1 MKSNL
6 LWLALGWAGFYASH
20 SALAHSRVKALVAQW
35 AGANYRFYRLGFN
48 VFSTLFFIALVQWLF
63 SLPAWPLVPETI
75 TQKLI
80 GALLFLL
87 GLVVLLLAFR
97 SFNKAEF
104 IGLEQLRPKPATNS
118 TPPVLVTT
126 GLYAYVRHPLYFGI
140 VLMLLGALLFL
151 PHWPM
156 LVFVGVTF
164 VYLPIGVHLEEQ
176 KLISEFGDT
185 YRHYQS
191 RVKMLVPFVY

>member
-6 LWLALGWAGFYASH
+6 IVLTLSWVGFYASH
-20 SALAHSRVKALVAQW
+20 SALAHARVKTLVAQW
-35 AGANYRFYRLGFN
+35 TGAHFRFYRIAFN
-48 VFSTLFFIALVQWLF
+48 LFSTILFVVLIGWLF
-63 SLPAWPLVPETI
+63 AQPAVPFVEETM

-80 GALLFLL
+80 GATLFLL
-87 GLVVLLLAFR
+87 GMVVLLLAFR

-104 IGLEQLRPKPATNS
+104 IGLEQLRPKPTTKPT
-118 TPPVLVTT
+118 TPKLIST
-126 GLYAYVRHPLYFGI
+126 GLYAYVRHPLYFAII
-140 VLMLLGALLFL
+140 VMLLGALLFL

-164 VYLPIGVHLEEQ
+164 VYLPIGVHFEEQ

-185 YRHYQS
+185 YRQYQ
-191 RVKMLVPFVY
+191 RQVKMLVPFVY

>member
-1 MKSNL
+1 
-6 LWLALGWAGFYASH
+6 
-20 SALAHSRVKALVAQW
+20 
-35 AGANYRFYRLGFN
+35 
-48 VFSTLFFIALVQWLF
+48 
-63 SLPAWPLVPETI
+63 
-75 TQKLI
+75 
-80 GALLFLL
+80 
-87 GLVVLLLAFR
+87 
-97 SFNKAEF
+97 
-104 IGLEQLRPKPATNS
+104 
-118 TPPVLVTT
+118 
-126 GLYAYVRHPLYFGI
+126 
-140 VLMLLGALLFL
+140 MLLGALLFL